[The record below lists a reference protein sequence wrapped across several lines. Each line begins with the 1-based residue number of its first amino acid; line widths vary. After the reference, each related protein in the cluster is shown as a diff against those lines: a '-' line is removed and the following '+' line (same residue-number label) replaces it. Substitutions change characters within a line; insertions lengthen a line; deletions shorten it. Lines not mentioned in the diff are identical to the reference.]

1 MFYCFPLY
9 ERLDEAPRR
18 HENIVPFRL
27 TPRPH
32 ASGIRHVLHFWSAAR
47 PRAALEFLECGAPR
61 AALIYFG
68 LRQFIAALDSRRVP
82 APL

>member
-47 PRAALEFLECGAPR
+47 L
-61 AALIYFG
+61 
-68 LRQFIAALDSRRVP
+68 